1 MFSPSDLIFG
11 ALLRDFASITSHLC
25 KHKSPISVSFWY
37 SNFIMLNK
45 VLYRRVFSI
54 SSWNIQGDFL
64 SSEEAGSTNLS
75 PPACTLRTLNAP
87 ATLAV
92 LDGGRLEDHKGR
104 PKGASISWDKSLY
117 SIPFDFRIPT
127 KESTRP
133 QSSIQ
138 TPSHGG
144 HKALSSVPV
153 PKPQKDTKGVV
164 FTRLHHKIS
173 QVQSG

>member
-1 MFSPSDLIFG
+1 
-11 ALLRDFASITSHLC
+11 
-25 KHKSPISVSFWY
+25 
-37 SNFIMLNK
+37 
-45 VLYRRVFSI
+45 
-54 SSWNIQGDFL
+54 
-64 SSEEAGSTNLS
+64 
-75 PPACTLRTLNAP
+75 LRTLNAP

-144 HKALSSVPV
+144 HKVLSSVPV
-153 PKPQKDTKGVV
+153 PKPQKEWYSHVFITKSLSFNQDEKQFEKLSKYLQPLSLLLTIFEHANAPRLEMFLKPTLSLFPGVSRV
-164 FTRLHHKIS
+164 SGIPPDLIPILGFHGDFGPPALGSYGLHR
-173 QVQSG
+173 VRMFFRA